1 MSKELTNSIK
11 IKVGQTALELLIHKQ
26 HFVPNISTFN
36 NVCTSMARSTKTKIK
51 NKKINKRKK
60 TSTTTKLLSCTI
72 FFFKYMNIYEG
83 WRSHRRSHTC
93 TLSITWVPF
102 PIKCMMKKSKNLTW
116 NMPKCEAE
124 QLLSVVVHHG
134 GLHSV
139 CHRVYWCSE
148 EECQTV
154 LGHAGLRTSSSVKAD
169 TAWHH
174 PHHNAKP
181 GHW

>member
-1 MSKELTNSIK
+1 M
-11 IKVGQTALELLIHKQ
+11 VLEVLIQKQ
-26 HFVPNISTFN
+26 HFLPNFCTFN
-36 NVCTSMARSTKTKIK
+36 SVCTSIARSSKTKKKKKQNKTQQKHTHTHTHKKK
-51 NKKINKRKK
+51 N
-60 TSTTTKLLSCTI
+60 LLPDTH
-72 FFFKYMNIYEG
+72 FFWYMNMYEG
-83 WRSHRRSHTC
+83 WRSHWRSHTC
-93 TLSITWVPF
+93 TLSITWIPF

-116 NMPKCEAE
+116 NIPKCEAE
-124 QLLSVVVHHG
+124 QWVSVVVHRG
-134 GLHSV
+134 GLHSF

-154 LGHAGLRTSSSVKAD
+154 LEHAGLRTSSSVKAD